1 MEPGGDSS
9 GSEALNGTQA
19 MNGTLGAKEIQE
31 GKGTLRTNGAQ
42 GAGVENPAFQTQKTN
57 NPSSCWS
64 FSQEFIR
71 IDLGDDRPAEEGKDG
86 TEHNHKKRY
95 LEKKHEAFH
104 RYLGKHRQKLQLF
117 FGGVV
122 LAGYIAMVIAA
133 CALNFQRAV
142 ALLVLTLVA
151 AFFLAWDT
159 FMGRYEPWL
168 TKRLRPAG
176 RAIRKQQYWLRW
188 VVLVLLVIAVVCWL
202 VLDTAKQGTRP
213 LVSFAGLVVYVLLMV
228 IFSKNPFRV
237 SRRVVLWGV
246 ALQFLFGLLILR
258 TKAGFTAV
266 DWLGHQVEVFLLYTD
281 DGSRFVFGD
290 KFMDHFFA
298 FKVLPIVVFFSTV
311 ISMLYYVGFMQ
322 WLILKVG
329 FVMHITMGTSPAES
343 MVAAGNIFVGQT
355 ESPLLIRPYISH
367 LTISEI
373 HAVIT
378 GGFATIAGSVLGAFI
393 SFGIP
398 ASHLLTASVMSA
410 PASLAIAKT
419 FWPETEKPKITRK
432 GLKLEKGDG
441 RNLLE
446 AACHGA
452 SASIVLVANIAVN
465 LIAFLALLS
474 FLNAALSW
482 LGNMFDYPQLSFPL
496 ICSYVFMPMSF
507 LMGVAWDD
515 SFIVGELIGLKTFFN
530 EFVAYEQ
537 LAELIQ
543 KRKEAG
549 PEYVDDI
556 KQYLS
561 VHSETIATYA
571 LCGFANF
578 GSLGIMIG
586 GLSAM
591 APDRRGDISR
601 CAIRA
606 LIAGTVASFMT
617 ACVAGILYIP
627 PFECQSFLRE
637 QFNSST
643 VANSSD
649 LHSCCLDVYRWTTV
663 ISPSNITVGG
673 GYSLD
678 ILLGCCSV
686 TNTLDPPCNV
696 TLY

>member
-1 MEPGGDSS
+1 MEQRATTS
-9 GSEALNGTQA
+9 GTQGMEGTQA
-19 MNGTLGAKEIQE
+19 MNGTQ
-31 GKGTLRTNGAQ
+31 GTEEAHGVNGTQGLNGTQ
-42 GAGVENPAFQTQKTN
+42 GAGVENPAFQTQ
-57 NPSSCWS
+57 
-64 FSQEFIR
+64 EFIC
-71 IDLGDDRPAEEGKDG
+71 IDLVDDRPTEECKDG
-86 TEHNHKKRY
+86 TEHSHRKRF
-95 LEKKHEAFH
+95 LEKKLEAFH
-104 RYLGKHRQKLQLF
+104 RRLEKHKRKLHLF
-117 FGGVV
+117 FGGAF
-122 LAGYIAMVIAA
+122 LAGYVAMVIAA
-133 CALNFQRAV
+133 CVQNFERAV
-142 ALLVLTLVA
+142 ALLVLTLVG
-151 AFFLAWDT
+151 AFFLAWDAL
-159 FMGRYEPWL
+159 MRRYEP
-168 TKRLRPAG
+168 RLQKLLKPAG
-176 RAIRKQQYWLRW
+176 RAVQKQQHWLKW
-188 VVLVLLVIAVVCWL
+188 VVLVLLLVAVVCWL
-202 VLDTAKQGTRP
+202 VLDTAKQGARP
-213 LVSFAGLVVYVLLMV
+213 LVSFAGLITYVLLMV
-228 IFSKNPFRV
+228 IFSRNPFRV
-237 SRRVVLWGV
+237 SSRVVVWGV

-266 DWLGHQVEVFLLYTD
+266 DWLGQQVEVFLAYTD

-290 KFMDHFFA
+290 KFTDHFFA
-298 FKVLPIVVFFSTV
+298 FKVLPIVVFFSTI
-311 ISMLYYVGFMQ
+311 ISMLYYLGFMQ

-329 FVMHITMGTSPAES
+329 FIMHITMGTSPAES

-355 ESPLLIRPYISH
+355 ESPLLIRPYINQ

-373 HAVIT
+373 HAVMT

-393 SFGIP
+393 SFGIQ

-410 PASLAIAKT
+410 PASLAIAKA

-432 GLKLEKGDG
+432 GLTLEKGEG

-482 LGNMFDYPQLSFPL
+482 LGNMFDYPQLSFTL
-496 ICSYVFMPMSF
+496 ICSYVFMPFSF

-530 EFVAYEQ
+530 EFVAYER
-537 LAELIQ
+537 LSELIQ
-543 KRKEAG
+543 KRNDGG
-549 PEYVDDI
+549 PVYEDGV

-571 LCGFANF
+571 LCGFANI
-578 GSLGIMIG
+578 GSLGVMIG

-591 APDRRGDISR
+591 APERRGDISR

-606 LIAGTVASFMT
+606 LVAGTVASFMT

-627 PFECQSFLRE
+627 PFDCQGFLVD

-643 VANSSD
+643 LANSSD
-649 LHSCCLDVYRWTTV
+649 LHQCCLDVYRWTTI
-663 ISPSNITVGG
+663 ISPSNVTIGG

-678 ILLGCCSV
+678 MLTNCCSV
-686 TNTLDPPCNV
+686 TNTTTLPCSY
-696 TLY
+696 TLP